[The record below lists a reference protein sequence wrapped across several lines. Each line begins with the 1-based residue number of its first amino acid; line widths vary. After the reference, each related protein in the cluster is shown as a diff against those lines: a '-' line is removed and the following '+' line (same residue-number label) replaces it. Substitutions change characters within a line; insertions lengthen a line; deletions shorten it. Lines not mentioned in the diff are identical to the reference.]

1 MSCGSRSQTF
11 TGESWGRNDEG
22 RTGRGV
28 PVRPSG
34 TSALAGDYAHV
45 DQHHVI
51 KSSTNSSRQRNL
63 PIGNVATMPGARAPA
78 VPRPLLGPRL
88 LQGDRFRA
96 LEYFTRQHD
105 LDTSKRR
112 SSLRRLL
119 YELIDRDGVNGSY
132 PSQDTLAAALG
143 WNESTVR
150 RRTRDLE
157 RLGLVTVH
165 RQQRL
170 SCLYVVDY
178 SSWLASLDRA
188 ETAETARS
196 DRAETAVSACRTGI
210 EQGKP
215 NRAHARE
222 GKENGECA
230 DCGTG
235 IVARWERCFD
245 CQRAHEQEAGMGRE
259 KGQRRRRVIS
269 GQEWQRTRK
278 AERLMSEI
286 IRLGL
291 NDRHYRN
298 SEEMQ
303 RAIAEAK
310 GRAGEA
316 SS

>member
-1 MSCGSRSQTF
+1 M
-11 TGESWGRNDEG
+11 
-22 RTGRGV
+22 
-28 PVRPSG
+28 
-34 TSALAGDYAHV
+34 